1 MLIAFEGPHG
11 TGKTY
16 GADKLSGGA
25 ALHNIDEATYRLA
38 QPMYDQE
45 KGVVTCFDQVG
56 WISHMVDRLAR
67 PASHPWGQGHPG
79 FTVFA
84 MPDTHLVIKLFDR
97 YSAPGS
103 LPDKGYASGE
113 PDAVNTAYAYQ
124 AHNLMAMNE
133 ASGYSLFKTI
143 TLLGNYKD
151 KLSGQSRL
159 RVIEFSSPLHPW
171 WGSAQ
176 TRLVNDDLSLLDLL
190 MVEEAS
196 R

>member
-16 GADKLSGGA
+16 GADKLSGGNA
-25 ALHNIDEATYRLA
+25 IHNVDEATYQLSR
-38 QPMYDQE
+38 PMPGDD
-45 KGVVTCFDQVG
+45 KGVVTCYDQVG

-67 PASHPWGQGHPG
+67 PDAHPWAKDHPG

-84 MPDTHLVIKLFDR
+84 MPDTHLVVKLYDR
-97 YSAPGS
+97 SSTPGT
-103 LPDKGYASGE
+103 LPDKGYMIGDPEAI
-113 PDAVNTAYAYQ
+113 NTAYAFQ
-124 AHNLMAMNE
+124 ARNLMAMNE
-133 ASGYSLFKTI
+133 ASNYSLFKSV
-143 TLLGNYKD
+143 TLLAYAKNKQ
-151 KLSGQSRL
+151 SGSSYL
-159 RVIEFSSPLHPW
+159 RVLEFSSPLHPW
-171 WGSAQ
+171 WGSTQ